1 MIIVIISNKDL
12 LQDLIKDLRK
22 NNLKI
27 VFTNGCFDILHKGH
41 VKYLSEA
48 KKFGDI
54 LIVGINSDLSIKK
67 IKGSSRP
74 VIPLESRIEVLNSIK
89 PVDFVI
95 SFDEETPL
103 NLISLIKPDVHV
115 KGGDYT
121 IESLP
126 ESKIILEYGG
136 KIKII
141 NLVDGFSTTNIVSSI
156 LKGV

>member
-1 MIIVIISNKDL
+1 VIIADKEL
-12 LQDLIKDLRK
+12 LQDLVKELRK

-41 VKYLSEA
+41 IKYLSEA

-54 LIVGINSDLSIKK
+54 LIVGINSDSSIKK
-67 IKGSSRP
+67 IKGLSRP
-74 VIPLESRIEVLNSIK
+74 IIPLESRIEVLNSIK
-89 PVDFVI
+89 PIDFVI
-95 SFDEETPL
+95 SFDEETPI
-103 NLISLIKPDVHV
+103 NLISLIKPEVHV

-156 LKGV
+156 LRGA

>member
-1 MIIVIISNKDL
+1 MIVSDKDL
-12 LQDLIKDLRK
+12 LNNLVKELRK

-54 LIVGINSDLSIKK
+54 LIVGINSDSSIKK
-67 IKGSSRP
+67 IKGNKRQI
-74 VIPLESRIEVLNSIK
+74 IPLESRIEVLNAIK
-89 PVDFVI
+89 SVDFVI
-95 SFDEETPL
+95 PFEEETPI
-103 NLISLIKPDVHV
+103 NIISVIKPDVHV

-121 IESLP
+121 VENLP

-136 KIKII
+136 NIKII
-141 NLVDGFSTTNIVSSI
+141 NLVDGYSTTNIVSSI

>member
-1 MIIVIISNKDL
+1 MIISNN
-12 LQDLIKDLRK
+12 DLITNLIEELRK

-54 LIVGINSDLSIKK
+54 LIVGINSDLSVKK
-67 IKGSSRP
+67 IKGDKRP
-74 VIPLESRIEVLNSIK
+74 IIPLESRIEVLNAIK

-95 SFDEETPL
+95 LFEEETPL
-103 NLISLIKPDVHV
+103 NIISLIKPDVHV

-126 ESKIILEYGG
+126 ESKIILDYGG
-136 KIKII
+136 DIKII
-141 NLVDGFSTTNIVSSI
+141 NLVEGFSTTNIINSI
-156 LKGV
+156 SGVDK